1 MDKTDNKKIK
11 IVIDFKDDP
20 TLNPKTEQV
29 VYMNGVYD
37 PIDTEN
43 IIGKYITEIE
53 LDENT
58 KCLILTL
65 DEDLPEMETENNEK

>member
-1 MDKTDNKKIK
+1 MNKEIK
-11 IVIDFKDDP
+11 VIIDFREDP
-20 TLNPKTEQV
+20 TENPDTEQV

-37 PIDTEN
+37 PIGTEN
-43 IIGKYITEIE
+43 IIGKHITAIE

-65 DEDLPEMETENNEK
+65 NEDLPEIKEENDEK

>member
-1 MDKTDNKKIK
+1 MNTKIK
-11 IVIDFKDDP
+11 VVIDFSIDP
-20 TLNPKTEQV
+20 TVNPDAEQV
-29 VYMNGVYD
+29 VYINGNYE

-43 IIGKYITEIE
+43 IIGKHITAIE

-65 DEDLPEMETENNEK
+65 EEELPEIEEENNEK